1 MSVLRLILGIVIGIA
16 AGIGVVMLGDMLN
29 HRFFP
34 PPPEVQVTNPQAI
47 RDYMQTAPVLSLI
60 GLPVTW
66 TFAAFLGAFAAAKI
80 GARRWAGWVA
90 GCVLFSATGLNLVLI
105 PHPLWMLIAAVVFVP
120 AARGSGHNSARHGRR
135 PKIFASRLSH
145 RTTGG

>member
-1 MSVLRLILGIVIGIA
+1 MAVARLILGIVIGIA

-34 PPPEVQVTNPQAI
+34 PPPEVQITNPEAI
-47 RDYMQTAPVLSLI
+47 RDYMQTAPVLSLL

-66 TFAAFLGAFAAAKI
+66 TIAALVASFAAAKI

-90 GCVLFSATGLNLVLI
+90 GGALFAATCLNLVMI
-105 PHPLWMLIAAVVFVP
+105 PHPLWMLIAAIVFVP
-120 AARGSGHNSARHGRR
+120 AAAWIGARLGA
-135 PKIFASRLSH
+135 PKAQ
-145 RTTGG
+145 T